1 MKRDAFLRD
10 NACAAVYDGF
20 GMTDPAAAPHD
31 TRKSSSRIGRTPR
44 RWLGLALAAALGLTG
59 SGPARAQS
67 AVATPPD
74 TGVGAAMLARIVD
87 LTGPGMDGRGAG
99 SAGGAK
105 ARAYIEAALTTIGVA
120 PAGVDRYAQPFTATT
135 KAGTAVNGVN
145 LLARCPGRQAD
156 APYLVVSAHYDH
168 LGVRDGKVYPGAD
181 DNASGVALLLHLAER
196 CVAQPFAHPL
206 LLAFFDAEELG
217 LKGAQAFVQT
227 PTVPRERIAANLNFD
242 MVSRSATRELY
253 IAGPGRWPRLQPLL
267 ASVAVKAPI
276 NVRFGHDTGG
286 GQDDWTTQSDH
297 GAFHA
302 AGIPF
307 VYLGVEDH
315 ADYHQPTDT
324 PEKIAPAVLDGVAT
338 VARRVLA
345 ALDGATA
352 FK

>member
-31 TRKSSSRIGRTPR
+31 TRKSSSWIGGTR
-44 RWLGLALAAALGLTG
+44 RALVLAGALALAS
-59 SGPARAQS
+59 SGPASAQT
-67 AVATPPD
+67 AAPAPPTA
-74 TGVGAAMLARIVD
+74 TGVGTALLARIAD

-105 ARAYIEAALTTIGVA
+105 ARAYIEAALTKVGVA
-120 PAGVDRYAQPFTATT
+120 PAGVDRYAQAFTTTT
-135 KAGTAVNGVN
+135 KAGARVSGVN

-168 LGVRDGKVYPGAD
+168 LGVRDGQVYPGAD
-181 DNASGVALLLHLAER
+181 DNASGVALLLHIAER

-217 LKGAQAFVQT
+217 LKGAEAFVQT
-227 PTVPRERIAANLNFD
+227 PTVPRDRMAVNLNFD
-242 MVSRSATRELY
+242 MVSRSATQEIY
-253 IAGPGRWPRLQPLL
+253 VAGPGRWPRLKPLL
-267 ASVAVKAPI
+267 TPVAAKAPI

-286 GQDDWTTQSDH
+286 GQEDWTTQSDH

-315 ADYHQPTDT
+315 ADYHRPTDT
-324 PEKIAPAVLDGVAT
+324 PEKIAPAFLDGVVT
-338 VARRVLA
+338 VTLRVLA